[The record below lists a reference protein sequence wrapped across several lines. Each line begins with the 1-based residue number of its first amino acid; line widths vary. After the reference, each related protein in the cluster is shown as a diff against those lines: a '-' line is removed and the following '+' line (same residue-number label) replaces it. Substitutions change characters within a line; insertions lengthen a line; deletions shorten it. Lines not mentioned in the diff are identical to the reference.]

1 MIKIIYFTNKI
12 DYNSITVM
20 MITDI
25 KLKLDVI
32 VIKALV

>member
-12 DYNSITVM
+12 NYNSITVI
-20 MITDI
+20 MIADI